1 MIRNRLSKQVDHCLN
16 GIPLLQFM
24 RTQFNLGLPVSIRL
38 IEEGKVQVLNSLAS
52 KGKKIRVA
60 TPLSAG
66 DVVQIERIRTDQ
78 DKRRTMQM
86 IIPEL
91 AILYKDDNLLALNKP
106 AGLPVQGGSKII
118 KSLEDVLHGSCRL

>member
-1 MIRNRLSKQVDHCLN
+1 
-16 GIPLLQFM
+16 M